1 MHARVRRGRIRRA
14 PGGILT
20 YDTERLL
27 EEASYVAYHFHW
39 PLADIL
45 DLEHP
50 LRRAFIAQ
58 IGQINA
64 RLAAQDDE
72 PDTDR
77 EW

>member
-1 MHARVRRGRIRRA
+1 MRPRLRRRRERG
-14 PGGILT
+14 PLGGILT

-45 DLEHP
+45 DLEPP

-58 IGQINA
+58 IGQINE
-64 RLAAQDDE
+64 RLSAADDSK
-72 PDTDR
+72 

>member
-1 MHARVRRGRIRRA
+1 V
-14 PGGILT
+14 T
-20 YDTERLL
+20 YGTEQLL

-58 IGQINA
+58 IGQINE
-64 RLAAQDDE
+64 RLADE
-72 PDTDR
+72 PEQTG
-77 EW
+77 W

>member
-1 MHARVRRGRIRRA
+1 MRSRLRRRRERGSR
-14 PGGILT
+14 GGILT

-58 IGQINA
+58 IGQINE
-64 RLAAQDDE
+64 RLSADNDSE
-72 PDTDR
+72 

>member
-1 MHARVRRGRIRRA
+1 MLARVRRRRLGR
-14 PGGILT
+14 PTTGGILT
-20 YDTERLL
+20 YGSEQLL

-58 IGQINA
+58 IGQINE
-64 RLAAQDDE
+64 RLATE
-72 PDTDR
+72 PDQAG
-77 EW
+77 W

>member
-1 MHARVRRGRIRRA
+1 MRPRLRRRRERG
-14 PGGILT
+14 PLGGILT

-58 IGQINA
+58 IGQINE
-64 RLAAQDDE
+64 RLSAADDSK
-72 PDTDR
+72 D
-77 EW
+77 W